1 MRPLVF
7 GLAFVVALVGCP
19 GQEWFPKCDDPTRP
33 CPPVEPDYP
42 ASAEGA
48 CLRLAEL
55 GCSESRVTTAG
66 ITCPMAFRKMEQV
79 TDPHYA
85 CVTRAKDV
93 GSVRACGSVRCLQ

>member
-1 MRPLVF
+1 MRSLVF
-7 GLAFVVALVGCP
+7 SIAFVVALVGCP
-19 GQEWFPKCDDPTRP
+19 NQTVFPKCDDPTMP
-33 CPPVEPDYP
+33 CPPVDPHYP

-85 CVTRAKDV
+85 CVVRAHDTV
-93 GSVRACGSVRCLQ
+93 GVRACGSVRCLQ